1 MSNLTSTISDKLGG
15 NGSRAIADVARQ
27 LAGRGTPTDLIGNSK
42 GPLNESGV
50 TLPPLVKGK

>member
-27 LAGRGTPTDLIGNSK
+27 LAARGAPTLPISSSK